1 MENENN
7 EINVDDQIKKCLKS
21 YLMGKKYMD
30 TDKDKSFEYFKQ
42 TLKYLGTL
50 KNRDVPY
57 KDILLET

>member
-30 TDKDKSFEYFKQ
+30 TDKDKSFEYSLYPGRVLVFISQ
-42 TLKYLGTL
+42 SSNT
-50 KNRDVPY
+50 
-57 KDILLET
+57 